1 MDFQIIT
8 GGRGCGVPPGVRL
21 VGRPAPA
28 QPATLP
34 PLICIS
40 VGESHFSMTGELLSV
55 VQSDLLLL
63 ASNIIEGGASVTLW
77 TVLLSSFP
85 CCRATNAATNL
96 DS

>member
-1 MDFQIIT
+1 
-8 GGRGCGVPPGVRL
+8 
-21 VGRPAPA
+21 
-28 QPATLP
+28 
-34 PLICIS
+34 
-40 VGESHFSMTGELLSV
+40 MTGELLSV

-85 CCRATNAATNL
+85 CCRATNTATNL